1 MNLSLIYTLEML
13 VGVTLKQST
22 YTLQLLL
29 GASLKS

>member
-22 YTLQLLL
+22 
-29 GASLKS
+29 